1 MALPAVLLM
10 NVHRVYRALWPPIQR
25 AIHVSEAMLEV
36 DMPEWHDYVIEWGR
50 RYSHFFVDGKLI
62 AGPVPSPCGPLGF
75 VMWLDNQYMV
85 ATPQGRLGWGVL
97 EITDRQWMEVEHFTI
112 EPTS

>member
-1 MALPAVLLM
+1 LPVVLLM
-10 NVHRVYRALWPPIQR
+10 NIRPVYRALWPPIQR
-25 AIHVSEAMLEV
+25 AIHVSEAALAVSMK
-36 DMPEWHDYVIEWGR
+36 EWHVYVIEWGAR
-50 RYSHFFVDGKLI
+50 HAHFFVDGELI
-62 AGPVPSPCGPLGF
+62 AGPVPSPRGPLGF

-97 EITDRQWMEVEHFTI
+97 EITDREWMEVEHFAI